1 MRLDTNW
8 ILQEPIDLEHKQY
21 VLLDYI
27 NKVDKDFDNFKLY
40 PSFQELSVHIAN
52 LGSIKKR
59 SKYITLN
66 RKPEDI
72 DDEIL
77 IDDLKYHNLN
87 YGEETKDEILKI
99 IKYSES
105 KLTDLFLIGK
115 SIWTL
120 LYDSVTI
127 KIVFNSLNSDKPKPG
142 IGFFY
147 LVYDE
152 ELHVYQYR
160 INTITKT
167 TNENK
172 CDVKQIYQGNVIDVT
187 DKDEMVKLIKQ
198 HYNKIPHF
206 NSSKQDKMLLNI
218 ESSFPIFRV
227 RYEDKFP
234 LEGSLLSIAKRK
246 IMNYIFQTIK
256 IQELKS

>member
-142 IGFFY
+142 IGFFIWFMMKNY
-147 LVYDE
+147 MC
-152 ELHVYQYR
+152 
-160 INTITKT
+160 I
-167 TNENK
+167 
-172 CDVKQIYQGNVIDVT
+172 
-187 DKDEMVKLIKQ
+187 
-198 HYNKIPHF
+198 
-206 NSSKQDKMLLNI
+206 NI
-218 ESSFPIFRV
+218 ELIR
-227 RYEDKFP
+227 
-234 LEGSLLSIAKRK
+234 
-246 IMNYIFQTIK
+246 
-256 IQELKS
+256 